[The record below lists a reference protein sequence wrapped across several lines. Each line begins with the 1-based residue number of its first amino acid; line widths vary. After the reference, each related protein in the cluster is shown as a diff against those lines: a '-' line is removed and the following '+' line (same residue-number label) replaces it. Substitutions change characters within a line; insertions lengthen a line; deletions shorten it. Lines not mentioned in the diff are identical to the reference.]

1 MVLHNMPNSIENIVN
16 DVFQHAELIVRL
28 FSEQRSSENVQE
40 IAKELV
46 AWDIN
51 ITSCFKKHSAELI
64 KADADKLIALHTK
77 VTELARN
84 EKQRLAD
91 DITSLDKGKK
101 AVAAYTK
108 NKY

>member
-28 FSEQRSSENVQE
+28 FSEERSSENVQE
-40 IAKELV
+40 IATELV
-46 AWDIN
+46 KWDVN
-51 ITSCFKKHSAELI
+51 ITSCFKTHSDELI
-64 KADADKLIALHTK
+64 KADADKLIALHSQ

-91 DITSLDKGKK
+91 DITNLDKGKK